1 MKGIAL
7 LNFISV
13 KVSKHTGSSAISCC
27 SWYISSTS
35 RICSDRLIEVAVAAR
50 SLHGTTNAE
59 EELFP
64 KKEAMQANSKEL
76 IFMFLGPGLDSVFC
90 DLWELLQDE
99 F

>member
-1 MKGIAL
+1 MKKLLGIVVLGL
-7 LNFISV
+7 LLSGN
-13 KVSKHTGSSAISCC
+13 A
-27 SWYISSTS
+27 Y
-35 RICSDRLIEVAVAAR
+35 AA
-50 SLHGTTNAE
+50 
-59 EELFP
+59 ELFP